1 MVHQAASPFWLL
13 ILALAILVLMI
24 VGFVHSSA
32 VDRADQVRKQRQRE
46 DRRRKQTA
54 YRRALAWLKRRPRHL
69 QLRDM
74 RSEAD

>member
-1 MVHQAASPFWLL
+1 MVHEAASPFWLL
-13 ILALAILVLMI
+13 LLALVILAALIA
-24 VGFVHSSA
+24 GFVYSST
-32 VDRADQVRKQRQRE
+32 VDRADQVRKQRRRE

-74 RSEAD
+74 RSEAE

>member
-1 MVHQAASPFWLL
+1 MVNHAASPLWILL
-13 ILALAILVLMI
+13 LALVILVLMI
-24 VGFVHSSA
+24 AGFVYSSA
-32 VDRADQVRKQRQRE
+32 ADRADQVRKQRQRE

-74 RSEAD
+74 RSEAE